1 MKPRIPV
8 HFTFSHH
15 AQIRLHGRGM
25 SVRSVEAAL
34 RWGRRVRSHG
44 DWLYR
49 LDRRSVAQARKHGVR
64 VDSHEGT
71 NVILTRDHVIR
82 TIWRNRSPQRIRQ

>member
-1 MKPRIPV
+1 MKPRTLV

-15 AQIRLHGRGM
+15 AQMRLHGRGM

-34 RWGRRVRSHG
+34 RWGRRAWSHG
-44 DWLYR
+44 DCLYR
-49 LDRRSVAQARKHGVR
+49 LDRRSVAQARKLGVR

-82 TIWRNRSPQRIRQ
+82 TIWRNRSPRRIRR